1 MIDKKYFSWDIN
13 LWKIFKE
20 KFKKPIFFKEFVI
33 DKRQIDWASYF
44 WYDALLLIKRV
55 LDKQELIDLVIYTLS
70 KEIYPIIEVDNIDD
84 FEEILILSN
93 SYDFW
98 IAINSR
104 NLETM
109 EIDKNIHFKIFE
121 KYKEKLKKKYLFA
134 FSWINNL
141 EEINNY
147 KWKFNWVLIWSYFMK
162 NIH

>member
-1 MIDKKYFSWDIN
+1 
-13 LWKIFKE
+13 
-20 KFKKPIFFKEFVI
+20 
-33 DKRQIDWASYF
+33 
-44 WYDALLLIKRV
+44 
-55 LDKQELIDLVIYTLS
+55 
-70 KEIYPIIEVDNIDD
+70 
-84 FEEILILSN
+84 LSN